1 MEYGGFDVYKV
12 YLGVK
17 LHFTTASYDYI
28 KYGGKVNCKLETFT
42 KRKDRY
48 FFHKLSKKYPADRI
62 LDYFVSN
69 FVIDGKKWIG
79 NLIRNDGDEAY
90 TKYRKYNESFEY
102 SLREELSGMLSD
114 FELKRLSFDDGMGIP
129 NGQHSRF
136 LRLLIQGK
144 ISYQTAIL
152 LDELIAFSENYDKEI
167 SETVVWPDISKK
179 LKRLKPFIRLNRTQ
193 AKFIIKKVIYER

>member
-28 KYGGKVNCKLETFT
+28 KYGGKVNAKLETFT

-167 SETVVWPDISKK
+167 SEKVVWPDISKK
-179 LKRLKPFIRLNRTQ
+179 LKRLRPFIRLNRTQ